1 MTYLYLTIPILFLS
15 YIVDNQKNSRDT
27 VSIRLSDGFIKFFL
41 FVIGITLITFS
52 ACRNGYNDTTT
63 YILWYYNTNNFN
75 TVTSDFSIGSEA
87 LFIISMYYMNTWG
100 FSHNA
105 FFAVN
110 AAIFIIPAII
120 FIYKY
125 SKTFFLSMVIFMA
138 TCYLFGL
145 AGMRQQ
151 TATGFLMIAYMCY
164 ENKRKLL
171 AVVIFVIAQYT
182 HAYSFIFFAVFLVCK
197 LKLWDKGMA
206 FYLVVC
212 TGLMA
217 VLPAFAGIIQNIS
230 DMLGTNYGENL
241 FSGESVTILRFLVY
255 FYPIIASILWK
266 KNLVTT
272 FDESDTRNFNIAMIS
287 PFTLMFALVALP
299 YIFGRLGSFFAVFY
313 CVGVGN
319 MLKVILKDEN
329 GAIKFFVYTLAVT
342 LYIVYVLYDIYTHTS
357 NFANPFGF

>member
-1 MTYLYLTIPILFLS
+1 MTYLYLVIAILFIA

-27 VSIRLSDGFIKFFL
+27 VSIRLSDGLIKFLL
-41 FVIGITLITFS
+41 FIICIILIMFS

-63 YILWYYNTNNFN
+63 YISWYYSMNNLYSVTN
-75 TVTSDFSIGSEA
+75 DFSIGSEA
-87 LFIISMYYMNTWG
+87 LFMIAMYCMNTLG
-100 FSHNA
+100 FSHNV

-110 AAIFIIPAII
+110 AAIFVIPAII
-120 FIYKY
+120 FIYRY
-125 SKTFFLSMVIFMA
+125 SKTFFLSMVVFMA

-164 ENKRKLL
+164 ENKKKLL
-171 AVVIFVIAQYT
+171 AVIIFVIAQYT
-182 HAYSFIFFAVFLVCK
+182 HAYSFIFLALFLVYK

-206 FYLVVC
+206 FYLVAC

-217 VLPAFAGIIQNIS
+217 VLPSFAGIIQSIS
-230 DMLGTNYGENL
+230 DILGTDYGEGL
-241 FSGESVTILRFLVY
+241 FTGESVTILRFLVC

-272 FDESDTRNFNIAMIS
+272 FDESDTRYFNIAMIS

-319 MLKVILKDEN
+319 MLKVILKEED
-329 GAIKFFVYTLAVT
+329 GAIKFFVHVLAVA
-342 LYIVYVLYDIYTHTS
+342 LYIIYVLYDIYTHSS